1 MEAMIVFGTFFTVTL
16 VIYGVF
22 YRGIGEGEMDI
33 RLGGLRYARPN
44 KEALPDSDAAFGARV
59 LKPLA
64 KNMARRMNNVLPST
78 VSERLEHSITRA
90 GLRVSPGRFILT
102 VGILAGLIPLAFAI
116 LLASKGTAPIKVFG
130 LYAVLTGIGIY
141 GPRMWLLGRIKKR
154 QKLIWK
160 SLPDTF
166 DLITASVEA
175 GLGIDAAFTRV
186 LDKVTG
192 PFADELGRTMREISM
207 GRQRRDALMDMAER
221 TGVDEFRSLVNS
233 IVQAEAMGISIG
245 GVIRIQTGVIRTK
258 RKQKAEEQAFKA
270 PIKMV
275 FPLVLF
281 IFPTIMIVIGGP
293 AIIKMINS
301 GGI

>member
-1 MEAMIVFGTFFTVTL
+1 MEALILFGTFFTVTL

-22 YRGIGEGEMDI
+22 YRGIGEGEMDV

-44 KEALPDSDAAFGARV
+44 KEALPDPEAQFVTRV
-59 LKPLA
+59 LKP
-64 KNMARRMNNVLPST
+64 MARHLVRRLNNILPST
-78 VSERLEHSITRA
+78 ASERLEKSITRA

-102 VGILAGLIPLAFAI
+102 VGILAGMVPLVFAI
-116 LLASKGTAPIKVFG
+116 LLASKGTSPIKVFL
-130 LYAVLTGIGIY
+130 LYAVLTGIGVY
-141 GPRMWLLGRIKKR
+141 GPRMWLMGRIKKR

-160 SLPDTF
+160 SLPDAF

-175 GLGIDAAFTRV
+175 GLGIDAAFARV

-207 GRQRRDALMDMAER
+207 GRQRRDALMDMADR

-233 IVQAEAMGISIG
+233 IVQAESMGISIG